1 MLQHNFS
8 GAGATDFLLSLTPT
22 SLDKI
27 PEHGSSLT
35 VILNNDG
42 GIIDDTIMT
51 KLSGDKWYVVTNAG
65 RADEDVAWITAR
77 LEEWNKKHTDKPVN
91 WEILEGWGLV
101 ALQGPKAAAALATLT
116 DADLTSLKFGQ
127 STFAEVGKDKVRC
140 HIARGGYTGEDGF
153 EVSLNLLLADDR
165 SPFPQQTQSASLSS
179 FSPLLKSC
187 LLDWEL
193 VTLFVSRPACASTAT
208 TWTRPSPQ

>member
-1 MLQHNFS
+1 MVPFAGYDMPLSFGDVGQGTQSTPIPLIPVTAHKHVRDAAGLFDVSHMVQHNFS

-35 VILNNDG
+35 VLLNKDG

-51 KLSGDKWYVVTNAG
+51 RLAGDKWYVVTNAG
-65 RADEDVAWITAR
+65 RSEEDIAHIKSK
-77 LEEWNKKHTDKPVN
+77 LEEWNAKHADKPVE

-116 DADLTSLKFGQ
+116 DADLANLKFGQ
-127 STFAEVGKDKVRC
+127 STFADVGKDKVRC

-153 EVSLNLLLADDR
+153 EV
-165 SPFPQQTQSASLSS
+165 
-179 FSPLLKSC
+179 C
-187 LLDWEL
+187 LW
-193 VTLFVSRPACASTAT
+193 
-208 TWTRPSPQ
+208 